1 VGDPCQIGTFGGDNC
16 QDKLKCYPTTFY
28 GSAGGGTKICLPYE
42 NKSAES
48 LERHR
53 ALLQHVKSHYKGAV
67 LYEYKKRFP
76 DEVFSEPKP
85 VKSEANLRR
94 EQEENEK
101 AAIAYRK
108 FYEQRVAQ
116 EAANAAKRLRNSE
129 KLRIEQEKMPKVKTE
144 RNLLLDRLE
153 TILAMPGDK
162 RAKFYELERELGGS
176 DAMMTLQHDLAR
188 RKNSENIRRR
198 EAALAANYGGNFGS
212 GGYRRSKTQRRRSQK
227 QRRQSRRN

>member
-1 VGDPCQIGTFGGDNC
+1 MFGGDNC
-16 QDKLKCYPTTFY
+16 QDKLKCYPTEYY
-28 GSAGGGTKICLPYE
+28 GSAGGGTNICLPYA

-48 LERHR
+48 LARHR
-53 ALLQHVKSHYKGAV
+53 ALLQHVVSHNKGAV

-76 DEVFSEPKP
+76 DEVFSEPKLEP

-101 AAIAYRK
+101 AAIAWKK
-108 FYEQRVAQ
+108 FYEQRVAL
-116 EAANAAKRLRNSE
+116 EAANAAQRLRNAE
-129 KLRIEQEKMPKVKTE
+129 KLRIAQEKMPKVKTE

-153 TILAMPGDK
+153 TILAMPGDT

-198 EAALAANYGGNFGS
+198 EAALAANYGGNFGF
-212 GGYRRSKTQRRRSQK
+212 GGYRRSKTQRRRSQ